1 MRLGH
6 NHNVMYQGEVYHVQT
21 EDSGIKNPH
30 IITLL
35 YQGGT
40 ILASKKTTYAD
51 IVTFENLD
59 MLVDELMKDQH
70 KGMLRALKSGDYDQK
85 ITQMK
90 GAPAATITPAA
101 PAAVVVPAPAPAP
114 AVAAFLVP
122 EVPADMAAEVAAL
135 AEVLAEPVAEV
146 PVEGDEVTDMDD
158 LIALLEVQVEKKP
171 AASLDDAILDFFAIK

>member
-6 NHNVMYQGEVYHVQT
+6 NHNVMYLGEVYHVQT

-70 KGMLRALKSGDYDQK
+70 KAMLRSLKSGGFDQK
-85 ITQMK
+85 ITLMK
-90 GAPAATITPAA
+90 GVPAATITPAG
-101 PAAVVVPAPAPAP
+101 PVVAP
-114 AVAAFLVP
+114 AVAAFTIP
-122 EVPADMAAEVAAL
+122 EVPADMAAEVEAL

-158 LIALLEVQVEKKP
+158 LLALLEVQVEKKP

>member
-6 NHNVMYQGEVYHVQT
+6 NHNVMYRGEVYHVQT

-59 MLVDELMKDQH
+59 LLVDELMKDQH
-70 KGMLRALKSGDYDQK
+70 KGMLRALKNGDYDDK
-85 ITQMK
+85 IDTL
-90 GAPAATITPAA
+90 IAA
-101 PAAVVVPAPAPAP
+101 PAAAAAA
-114 AVAAFLVP
+114 AVAEAEDIAAIAAVAEEPLV
-122 EVPADMAAEVAAL
+122 E
-135 AEVLAEPVAEV
+135 EV
-146 PVEGDEVTDMDD
+146 PVVGDEVTDMDD
-158 LIALLEVQVEKKP
+158 LIALLEVQIDKKP
-171 AASLDDAILDFFAIK
+171 AKSLDDAILDFFAIK

>member
-21 EDSGIKNPH
+21 EDSGVKNPH

-59 MLVDELMKDQH
+59 MLVDELMKEQH
-70 KGMLRALKSGDYDQK
+70 KGMLRALKSGDFDQK
-85 ITQMK
+85 IAQMK
-90 GAPAATITPAA
+90 GTPAETITPAA
-101 PAAVVVPAPAPAP
+101 PAAAP
-114 AVAAFLVP
+114 AVAIFIP
-122 EVPADMAAEVAAL
+122 DVPADMAAEVEAL

-171 AASLDDAILDFFAIK
+171 AKSLDDAILDFFAIK